1 MDRASYLKQLRG
13 ILRRL
18 PAHELD
24 AALAYYE
31 EYFEEA
37 GEENEHQVIS
47 QLGSPS
53 HVASQILADFAL
65 KDLETS
71 SAKSTK
77 KNMSA
82 IWLIILAILSAP
94 LSLPLLATAI
104 ALIFSF
110 GAVIISLIFAIVATV
125 ISIFAGGVVA
135 IISGFLILTEHWPT
149 ALLFMG
155 VGLIVTG
162 LGVLLFP
169 VVARVIKKTVVVSV
183 ETLGRLFH
191 KMTKKQKKGDF

>member
-1 MDRASYLKQLRG
+1 MDRVSYLKKLRG
-13 ILRRL
+13 KLRRL

-37 GEENEHQVIS
+37 GEENEQRVITE
-47 QLGSPS
+47 LGSPS
-53 HVASQILADFAL
+53 QVSSQILADFAL

-71 SAKSTK
+71 SEKSAK
-77 KNMSA
+77 KNMTA

-104 ALIFSF
+104 ALIFSL
-110 GAVIISLIFAIVATV
+110 GAVIISFIFAIGAGI
-125 ISIFAGGVVA
+125 ISIFFGGIAALV
-135 IISGFLILTEHWPT
+135 SGFFILTEDWPT

-155 VGLIVTG
+155 VGFIITG

-169 VVARVIKKTVVVSV
+169 IVARFIKKIVLISV

-191 KMTKKQKKGDF
+191 KITKKRKGGL

>member
-1 MDRASYLKQLRG
+1 
-13 ILRRL
+13 
-18 PAHELD
+18 
-24 AALAYYE
+24 
-31 EYFEEA
+31 
-37 GEENEHQVIS
+37 
-47 QLGSPS
+47 
-53 HVASQILADFAL
+53 
-65 KDLETS
+65 
-71 SAKSTK
+71 
-77 KNMSA
+77 MSA

>member
-1 MDRASYLKQLRG
+1 
-13 ILRRL
+13 
-18 PAHELD
+18 
-24 AALAYYE
+24 
-31 EYFEEA
+31 
-37 GEENEHQVIS
+37 
-47 QLGSPS
+47 
-53 HVASQILADFAL
+53 
-65 KDLETS
+65 
-71 SAKSTK
+71 
-77 KNMSA
+77 MSA

-125 ISIFAGGVVA
+125 ISIFVGGVA
-135 IISGFLILTEHWPT
+135 AMISGFLILTEHWPT

-169 VVARVIKKTVVVSV
+169 IVARVIKKTVVVSV

-191 KMTKKQKKGDF
+191 KMTKKRKRGLLNDVKNTLIAMTMIALGILLALIGYFSGVAG

>member
-13 ILRRL
+13 KLRRL

-24 AALAYYE
+24 AALTYYE
-31 EYFEEA
+31 EYFAEA
-37 GEENEHQVIS
+37 GEENEQQVMS

-110 GAVIISLIFAIVATV
+110 GAVIVSLILAIIATV
-125 ISIFAGGVVA
+125 ISIFAGGIVA
-135 IISGFLILTEHWPT
+135 LISGFLILTEHWPT

-155 VGLIVTG
+155 AGLVVTG

-169 VVARVIKKTVVVSV
+169 FVTRFIKKMVLVSV
-183 ETLGRLFH
+183 EALGRLFH
-191 KMTKKQKKGDF
+191 KITKKRKGGF

>member
-1 MDRASYLKQLRG
+1 MDRASYLKKLRG
-13 ILRRL
+13 KLRRL
-18 PAHELD
+18 PTQELD

-37 GEENEHQVIS
+37 GENNEQQVIS
-47 QLGSPS
+47 ELGSPS

-65 KDLETS
+65 KDLENTS
-71 SAKSTK
+71 EKSTK
-77 KNMSA
+77 KNMTA

-104 ALIFSF
+104 ALILSF
-110 GAVIISLIFAIVATV
+110 GAVIISLIFAIGAG
-125 ISIFAGGVVA
+125 ILSIFIGGIA
-135 IISGFLILTEHWPT
+135 ALISGFFILTEDWPT

-155 VGLIVTG
+155 AGLIITG
-162 LGVLLFP
+162 LSVLLFP
-169 VVARVIKKTVVVSV
+169 FVARLIKKTVLVSV

-191 KMTKKQKKGDF
+191 KITKTRKGGL

>member
-1 MDRASYLKQLRG
+1 MDSASYLKKLRG
-13 ILRRL
+13 KLRRL

-37 GEENEHQVIS
+37 GENNEQQVIS
-47 QLGSPS
+47 ELGSPS

-65 KDLETS
+65 KDLENASEKT
-71 SAKSTK
+71 AK
-77 KNMSA
+77 KNMTA

-104 ALIFSF
+104 ALIFSL
-110 GAVIISLIFAIVATV
+110 GAVIISFIFAIGAGI
-125 ISIFAGGVVA
+125 ISIFFGGIAALV
-135 IISGFLILTEHWPT
+135 SGFFILTEDWPT

-155 VGLIVTG
+155 VGFIVTG

-169 VVARVIKKTVVVSV
+169 FVARFIKKIVLISV

-191 KMTKKQKKGDF
+191 KITKKRKGGF